1 MIGTQESETLPCTK
15 GFNLILRAFFV
26 KAEVLLGASLHVC
39 LGVGVSCFWG
49 QIPINSH
56 IHIRKSYVPLRL
68 FVNFHRPH
76 TSFGLSYFL
85 KDKEASF
92 SIIDISG
99 HFQILLLQEQADGVV
114 FHV

>member
-1 MIGTQESETLPCTK
+1 MIGTQESETLPYMK

-39 LGVGVSCFWG
+39 LRVGVSCFWG
-49 QIPINSH
+49 QVPIYSH
-56 IHIRKSYVPLRL
+56 IHIRKSYEPLRL
-68 FVNFHRPH
+68 FIDFQRSQ
-76 TSFGLSYFL
+76 TSFRLSYIL

-92 SIIDISG
+92 SIIDISD